1 MAAPRIQIVRGDP
14 INPTEPIE
22 PIEPIDRPSHQPD
35 PAKVPPMIQAYVD
48 VISGALPRD
57 QLPAINDLVRDDA
70 LADMSIRPKAGLDGK
85 SILEH
90 MCAMRHNAMLDHTIS
105 RARFDVT
112 RLSACPRDLKDEA
125 IRRLMLEQDAA
136 HMPPTGSLAVAWMHG
151 SANCNQHTD
160 PEAVPRAVRCQRDL
174 VIDELMQ

>member
-22 PIEPIDRPSHQPD
+22 PIEPIDRPSYQPD

-70 LADMSIRPKAGLDGK
+70 LADMSNRPKAGLDGK
-85 SILEH
+85 SILQH
-90 MCAMRHNAMLDHTIS
+90 MCAMRHNAHARQVDQP
-105 RARFDVT
+105 RAVRRHAVVGI
-112 RLSACPRDLKDEA
+112 PRDLKDEA
-125 IRRLMLEQDAA
+125 IRRLMLEQDARPHAA
-136 HMPPTGSLAVAWMHG
+136 HGIARGARVGELQPAH
-151 SANCNQHTD
+151 
-160 PEAVPRAVRCQRDL
+160 PRRFHVLSDAERDL

>member
-22 PIEPIDRPSHQPD
+22 PIEPIDRPSYQPD

-70 LADMSIRPKAGLDGK
+70 LADMSNRPKAGLDGK
-85 SILEH
+85 SILQH
-90 MCAMRHNAMLDHTIS
+90 MCAMRHNAHEIG
-105 RARFDVT
+105 RAHV
-112 RLSACPRDLKDEA
+112 
-125 IRRLMLEQDAA
+125 
-136 HMPPTGSLAVAWMHG
+136 
-151 SANCNQHTD
+151 
-160 PEAVPRAVRCQRDL
+160 
-174 VIDELMQ
+174 